1 MKWNKTKKRETEMS
15 ENNTCSDCKT
25 KELETLRA
33 ELSQCKGNG
42 KIKDRKIKVLDK
54 KVFILT
60 IIAVGI
66 GAIFGKE
73 ALDSITEWLGSI
85 SNFRSSADNLTGH
98 IVPAPGTLGV
108 FAIALLM
115 SKPRRRRK

>member
-1 MKWNKTKKRETEMS
+1 MKWNNRKRIETEMP

>member
-1 MKWNKTKKRETEMS
+1 MKEVNECSSCRDKEVEQLKGDLFECKRRGKS
-15 ENNTCSDCKT
+15 KDS
-25 KELETLRA
+25 
-33 ELSQCKGNG
+33 
-42 KIKDRKIKVLDK
+42 KIKKLDK

-60 IIAVGI
+60 VIAVGI

-98 IVPAPGTLGV
+98 IVPAPGTLGL

-115 SKPRRRRK
+115 SKPRRRRKE